1 MSSEEPPPAVTQLQ
15 AEMKELKKMMADL
28 TLLVQTQNQLQTTPS
43 KSLGN
48 MPSASQAVIEDEEV
62 VYMPAQAPQ
71 VSSDSVETRAL
82 WEKLDKCRCCG
93 APARRRHRTRGRAV
107 AHRHLHEEIPNHSSK
122 SDAYVSVSDEH
133 KAEAI
138 LFLVEGRPKAL
149 SQRSDPKRRIHPY
162 KESIE
167 RGKYTEVEAK
177 TE

>member
-1 MSSEEPPPAVTQLQ
+1 MPSRPFSFNGLYVMRSSELSFSAKNGQIEEGTESKIPHSHPHHQLYHPYQ
-15 AEMKELKKMMADL
+15 K
-28 TLLVQTQNQLQTTPS
+28 
-43 KSLGN
+43 
-48 MPSASQAVIEDEEV
+48 
-62 VYMPAQAPQ
+62 AQQYTSP
-71 VSSDSVETRAL
+71 
-82 WEKLDKCRCCG
+82 K
-93 APARRRHRTRGRAV
+93 